1 MSFRNFVSTFIDKGV
16 PSSSAAPGDEH
27 TTLPPIG
34 ILSERNKRGAGG
46 VMKSSLFKPSLFN
59 IARERHRL
67 FEKPVTF
74 YVSYIIKSIIQKY
87 CYS

>member
-1 MSFRNFVSTFIDKGV
+1 MSTFIDKGV

-46 VMKSSLFKPSLFN
+46 VMKSSLFSLKPSLFN

-67 FEKPVTF
+67 FEKPVRF
-74 YVSYIIKSIIQKY
+74 YVSYIIKIIIQKY